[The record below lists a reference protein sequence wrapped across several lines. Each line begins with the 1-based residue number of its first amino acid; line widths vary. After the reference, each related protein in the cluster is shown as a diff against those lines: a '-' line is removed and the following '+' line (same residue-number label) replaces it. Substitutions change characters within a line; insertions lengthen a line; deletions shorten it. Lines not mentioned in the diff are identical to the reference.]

1 MPLADARLIFRID
14 LKLIGP
20 AAIRLKAGG
29 LRVVEPVIIGQ
40 VVGGRVDLQTEVRV
54 AVEVIVAGRKAA
66 VLCPAV
72 RVAVRTPDV
81 VADVGGA
88 QLLLAAVVP
97 QEKDAA
103 HAAVVLAV
111 LTAIEPQRRCS
122 ALAKGERLFVQQY
135 VVRVQDGPFI
145 IRGGLLGD
153 RLRRLV
159 GQRRVRNILFAAGG
173 ERQRERRGKQQCKKT
188 FFHVVPPLLFL
199 YVTIV
204 SYHQREV
211 TTKRLQKRRA
221 PRRSLSRCG
230 IYFFSS
236 SSRPLKLAARPAR
249 LWISLGTMIFV
260 ACPSAAFSKDSSALS
275 LTT

>member
-1 MPLADARLIFRID
+1 MPLTDARLIFRID

-54 AVEVIVAGRKAA
+54 AVEVIVVGRK
-66 VLCPAV
+66 PAV
-72 RVAVRTPDV
+72 RHPAARVAVRTPDV
-81 VADVGGA
+81 VADVGSA

-111 LTAIEPQRRCS
+111 LTAIEPQRRRS
-122 ALAKGERLFVQQY
+122 ALAKGERLSVQQH

-145 IRGGLLGD
+145 VRGRLFGD
-153 RLRRLV
+153 RLRRFV

-173 ERQRERRGKQQCKKT
+173 ERQRERRGKQQRKKS
-188 FFHVVPPLLFL
+188 FFHIVPPLLFL

-211 TTKRLQKRRA
+211 TTKGLQKRE
-221 PRRSLSRCG
+221 RRSALFRGVGS
-230 IYFFSS
+230 YFFSS

>member
-1 MPLADARLIFRID
+1 MPLADAHLIFRID

-111 LTAIEPQRRCS
+111 LTAIEPQRRRP
-122 ALAKGERLFVQQY
+122 ALAEGERLRAQQHI
-135 VVRVQDGPFI
+135 VRVQDGPFI
-145 IRGGLLGD
+145 VRGRLLGD

-173 ERQRERRGKQQCKKT
+173 ECQRERRGKQQRGKLC
-188 FFHVVPPLLFL
+188 FHGVPPQVMLLIYIITCL
-199 YVTIV
+199 CGKVVT
-204 SYHQREV
+204 
-211 TTKRLQKRRA
+211 KGLQKRE
-221 PRRSLSRCG
+221 RRSALFRGVGS
-230 IYFFSS
+230 YFFSS

-260 ACPSAAFSKDSSALS
+260 A
-275 LTT
+275 

>member
-1 MPLADARLIFRID
+1 MPLADARLVLLVD
-14 LKLIGP
+14 LKLTGP
-20 AAIRLKAGG
+20 AAVGNKAV
-29 LRVVEPVIIGQ
+29 RFHVVEPVIIGQ
-40 VVGGRVDLQTEVRV
+40 VVGGRVDLQTEIRV
-54 AVEVIVAGRKAA
+54 AVKVVVAGRKAA

-81 VADVGGA
+81 VADIGGA

-97 QEKDAA
+97 QKVDAA

-111 LTAIEPQRRCS
+111 LTAIEPQRRRP
-122 ALAKGERLFVQQY
+122 ALAEGERLLVQQHI
-135 VVRVQDGPFI
+135 VRVQDGPFI

-173 ERQRERRGKQQCKKT
+173 ERQRERRGKQQRGKLC
-188 FFHVVPPLLFL
+188 FHGVPPQAMLLIYIITCL
-199 YVTIV
+199 CGKVVTK
-204 SYHQREV
+204 E
-211 TTKRLQKRRA
+211 LQKRE
-221 PRRSLSRCG
+221 RRSALFRGVGS
-230 IYFFSS
+230 YFFSS